1 MLMKSIEFV
10 YVPKRRILVYISE
23 FGAVVLKTLYLSSL
37 SVLINLNLSWNC
49 SAQLYVKSLVLV
61 CQIRLLMDFTLPAP

>member
-10 YVPKRRILVYISE
+10 YVPERKILAYISE

-37 SVLINLNLSWNC
+37 SVLINLNLS
-49 SAQLYVKSLVLV
+49 
-61 CQIRLLMDFTLPAP
+61 